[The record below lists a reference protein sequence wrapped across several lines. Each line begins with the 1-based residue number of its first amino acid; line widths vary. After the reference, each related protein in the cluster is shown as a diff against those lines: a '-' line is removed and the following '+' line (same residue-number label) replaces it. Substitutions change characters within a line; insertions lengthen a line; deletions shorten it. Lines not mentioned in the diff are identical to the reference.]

1 VRTLGVLGQEVTRN
15 RIIGGAAVLVVVAAL
30 IFGIAI
36 VTAHAHQPPP
46 PPAAAQ
52 VSTATVIRTN
62 LSTSQTLAG
71 TLGFGAASTVTG
83 KGTGTITSLPQAGAT
98 VSRGQAL
105 YGVDDQPVVV
115 FYGGSPLYRTLS
127 LPTDGTPPPSGP
139 DVTVVA
145 SNLRALGYH
154 VPSGDTFTQ
163 ALSDAITKWQKKVGM
178 AQTGTL
184 GVGQIVVFPGAVR
197 VNGIQAQ
204 LGDSAAEPVLAVTPA
219 DKVITVPVAAT
230 DLSGI
235 DTGDKVGIT
244 LPSGQQVPGMVSAIS
259 QSIQSNDNQQQQDQN
274 TPPSVT
280 VTITADNAA
289 EIANLVAAPVQVT
302 FTTGGKDNVLAVPV
316 TALLALRGGG
326 YALQLPDGKL
336 IPVRTG
342 LFANGE
348 VEVSGPGVT
357 EGLRVQTAQ
366 S

>member
-1 VRTLGVLGQEVTRN
+1 MTRN

-30 IFGIAI
+30 IAGIAI
-36 VTAHAHQPPP
+36 VTAHARKPAA

-52 VSTATVIRTN
+52 VSTATVTRTN
-62 LSTSQTLAG
+62 LSNSQTLSG

-98 VSRGQAL
+98 ISQGQSL

-115 FYGGSPLYRTLS
+115 FYGSSPLYRTLS
-127 LPTDGTPPPSGP
+127 MPADGTPPPSGA

-145 SNLRALGYH
+145 SNLKALGYK

-163 ALSDAITKWQKKVGM
+163 ALSDAIKKWQKKVNM

-197 VNGIQAQ
+197 INGIQAQ
-204 LGDSAAEPVLAVTPA
+204 LGDSAAEPVLAVTPT

-230 DLSGI
+230 NMSGI
-235 DTGDKVGIT
+235 STGNKVSIT
-244 LPSGQQVPGMVSAIS
+244 LPNGQQVPGTVGVIS
-259 QSIQSNDNQQQQDQN
+259 QTIQSNNNQQQDQN
-274 TPPSVT
+274 SPPNVN

-289 EIANLVAAPVQVT
+289 DVANLAAAPVQVT
-302 FTTGGKDNVLAVPV
+302 FTTSGKNNVLAVPV

-326 YALQLPDGKL
+326 YSVQLPNGKL
-336 IPVRTG
+336 IPVQTG

-357 EGLRVQTAQ
+357 EGLHVQTAQ

>member
-1 VRTLGVLGQEVTRN
+1 VTRN
-15 RIIGGAAVLVVVAAL
+15 RIIGGAAALVVVAAL
-30 IFGIAI
+30 IAGIAI
-36 VTAHAHQPPP
+36 VTAHAHKPAA

-52 VSTATVIRTN
+52 VSTATVTRTN
-62 LSTSQTLAG
+62 LSNSQTLAG

-98 VSRGQAL
+98 ISRGQPL
-105 YGVDDQPVVV
+105 YGVDDQPVIV
-115 FYGGSPLYRTLS
+115 FYGSSPLYRTLS
-127 LPTDGTPPPSGP
+127 LPTDGTPPPSGA

-145 SNLRALGYH
+145 SNLTALGYQ

-163 ALSDAITKWQKKVGM
+163 ALSDAIKKWQKKVNM

-197 VNGIQAQ
+197 INGIQAQ
-204 LGDSAAEPVLAVTPA
+204 LGDSAAEPVLAVTPT

-230 DLSGI
+230 NMSGI
-235 DTGDKVGIT
+235 NTGNKVSIT
-244 LPSGQQVPGMVSAIS
+244 LPNGQQVPGTVGAIS
-259 QSIQSNDNQQQQDQN
+259 QTIQSNNNQQQQDQN
-274 TPPSVT
+274 SPPNVNVT
-280 VTITADNAA
+280 VTADNAA
-289 EIANLVAAPVQVT
+289 DVANLAAAPVQVG
-302 FTTGGKDNVLAVPV
+302 FTTSGKDNVLAVPV

-326 YALQLPDGKL
+326 YAVQLPNGKL
-336 IPVRTG
+336 IPVQTG

-357 EGLRVQTAQ
+357 EGLHVQTAQ